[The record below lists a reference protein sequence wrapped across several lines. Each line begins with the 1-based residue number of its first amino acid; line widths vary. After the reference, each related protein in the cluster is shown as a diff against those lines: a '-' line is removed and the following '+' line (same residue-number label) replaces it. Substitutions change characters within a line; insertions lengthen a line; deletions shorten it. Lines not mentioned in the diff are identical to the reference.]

1 MSLVN
6 LNSVL
11 APAFSKGYGVGS
23 FNVIN
28 SSFVEAVIRAAEN
41 RKSPVIVSLAEVH
54 FQYADIRSIAACT
67 RLLAEESSVPVVLN
81 LDHGLSFESTARAVR
96 YGFTS
101 VMFDGSR
108 LDYDENIRQTREIV
122 RMCRQVGISVEAELG
137 AVGGAEA
144 GDSGGTAD
152 PTLFTDPVQA
162 GDYVRKTGI
171 DALAVAIGNVHGK
184 YKGDPCLDFERLS
197 AIKNRAGIP
206 LVLHGGSGISDDD
219 FRRAIKCGI
228 AKVNFYTEMARKA
241 LVGSEEYL
249 KNVSN
254 YYNSFDGMNQV
265 IRDTVREVVEERI
278 EVFGGSGK
286 A

>member
-6 LNSVL
+6 LSSVL

-28 SSFVEAVIRAAEN
+28 SSFIESVIRAAEN

-54 FQYADIRSIAACT
+54 FKYADLRSIAACT
-67 RLLAEESSVPVVLN
+67 RMLAEEASVPVVLN
-81 LDHGLSFESTARAVR
+81 LDHGLSYESVSKAVR

-101 VMFDGSR
+101 VMFDGSV
-108 LDYDENIRQTREIV
+108 LDYEENIRQTREIV
-122 RMCRQVGISVEAELG
+122 RLCRPVGVSVEAELG

-144 GDSGGTAD
+144 GETGGTAD
-152 PTLFTDPVQA
+152 PALFTDPVQA
-162 GDYVRKTGI
+162 KEFVAKTGI

-184 YKGDPCLDFERLS
+184 YKGEPCLDFGRLS
-197 AIKNRAGIP
+197 EIRELTGIP

-219 FRRAIKCGI
+219 FRRAVKCGI
-228 AKVNFYTEMARKA
+228 AKINFYTEMARRA
-241 LVGSEEYL
+241 LVGTEEFI
-249 KNVSN
+249 KGVSN
-254 YYNSFDGMNQV
+254 YYSSFDNMNQV
-265 IRDTVREVVEERI
+265 IKDTVREVVEERI
-278 EVFGGSGK
+278 DVFGSSYK

>member
-6 LNSVL
+6 LGTVL
-11 APAFSKGYGVGS
+11 LPAFEKGYGVGS

-28 SSFVEAVIRAAEN
+28 STFVESVIRAAEMKN
-41 RKSPVIVSLAEVH
+41 SPVIVSLAEVH
-54 FQYADIRSIAACT
+54 FKYADIRSIASST
-67 RLLAEESSVPVVLN
+67 RILAAESPVPVVLN
-81 LDHGLSFESTARAVR
+81 LDHGLSFETVALAVR

-108 LDYDENIRQTREIV
+108 LSYEENIRATREIV
-122 RMCRQVGISVEAELG
+122 RMCSPAGVSVEAELG

-152 PTLFTDPVQA
+152 PDLFTDPSQA
-162 GDYVRKTGI
+162 GEFVAETGI

-184 YKGDPCLDFERLS
+184 YKGEPCLDFDRLS
-197 AIKNRAGIP
+197 EIRKQAGIP

-219 FRRAIKCGI
+219 FRRAVRCGI
-228 AKVNFYTEMARKA
+228 SKINFYTEMARQA
-241 LVGSEEYL
+241 LLESEKYI
-249 KNVSN
+249 KGIIN
-254 YYNSFDGMNQV
+254 YYSSFDDMNQV
-265 IRDTVREVVEERI
+265 IGDTVLDVVQGRI
-278 EVFGGSGK
+278 EVFGSNGR